1 MSASDDKVRV
11 PIEIDPEDMG
21 ELNDL
26 IQRIKEAKS
35 DIKGLAPRT
44 GRGKGDEESR
54 MPYRPQPFE
63 ERGGI
68 FGGETGK
75 EEKFRDKKSA
85 APVQR
90 GNAFKDMQDELQ
102 QVQETQGDMLGSL
115 VNLGF
120 MGGIGAGFGKS
131 GKLSKIKPA
140 MGGIKGMMQKG
151 PLGML
156 GMGGGLKG
164 MMGGMLMIGGIYG
177 MIAMAVFEF
186 VSTFLKTF
194 LEPGGFWDTRF
205 KRNIRDEV
213 IKVFDLKEK
222 EDITQ
227 GRRTIRVT
235 TSSALRGTSNNVR
248 SNLDIIANGQ
258 RVFDLD
264 GTLITQNTGV
274 GSV

>member
-35 DIKGLAPRT
+35 DIRGLEPRS

-54 MPYRPQPFE
+54 MPYRPSPFE

-90 GNAFKDMQDELQ
+90 GNAFKEMQDELQ
-102 QVQETQGDMLGSL
+102 QVQETQGDVVNSL
-115 VNLGF
+115 MNLGF
-120 MGGIGAGFGKS
+120 MGSIGAGFGGA
-131 GKLSKIKPA
+131 GK
-140 MGGIKGMMQKG
+140 MQQVQKG
-151 PLGML
+151 VKGAKGILKGNPLAML
-156 GMGGGLKG
+156 GLGGGMKG
-164 MMGGMLMIGGIYG
+164 LLMMGGIYG
-177 MIAMAVFEF
+177 MIAMAVIEL
-186 VSTFLKTF
+186 VSTVVSTAFK
-194 LEPGGFWDTRF
+194 PGGMADVRF
-205 KRNIRDEV
+205 KRSIKDEV

-264 GTLITQNTGV
+264 GTLITQNTGA

>member
-26 IQRIKEAKS
+26 IQRIKDAKS
-35 DIKGLAPRT
+35 DIRGLEPRT

-54 MPYRPQPFE
+54 MPYRSTPFE
-63 ERGGI
+63 DRGGI

-85 APVQR
+85 APFQR
-90 GNAFKDMQDELQ
+90 GNQFKEMQEELQ
-102 QVQETQGDMLGSL
+102 QVQETQGDVVNSL

-120 MGGIGAGFGKS
+120 MGGIGAGFGQ
-131 GKLSKIKPA
+131 
-140 MGGIKGMMQKG
+140 GGRLQQAQKG
-151 PLGML
+151 VGKAKGLMKNPLSIL
-156 GMGGGLKG
+156 GMGAGGLKG
-164 MMGGMLMIGGIYG
+164 MSGLLMFGGIYG
-177 MIAMAVFEF
+177 MIAMAVIEF
-186 VSTFLKTF
+186 GSAMIDSLFK
-194 LEPGGFWDTRF
+194 PGGIYDTRF
-205 KRNIRDEV
+205 RRNIKEEV

-222 EDITQ
+222 EDIAQ

-235 TSSALRGTSNNVR
+235 TSSALRGTDNKVR
-248 SNLDIIANGQ
+248 SNLDIIANGK

-264 GTLITQNTGV
+264 GTLITQNTGA

>member
-35 DIKGLAPRT
+35 DIRGLEPRS

-54 MPYRPQPFE
+54 MPYRPSPFE

-90 GNAFKDMQDELQ
+90 GNAFKDMQEELQ
-102 QVQETQGDMLGSL
+102 QVQETQGDVVNSL
-115 VNLGF
+115 MNLGF
-120 MGGIGAGFGKS
+120 MGGIGMGFQGGKMQQVQ
-131 GKLSKIKPA
+131 K
-140 MGGIKGMMQKG
+140 GIKGAKG
-151 PLGML
+151 VLRNPMSLLGL
-156 GMGGGLKG
+156 GGGFKG
-164 MMGGMLMIGGIYG
+164 LLMMGGIYG
-177 MIAMAVFEF
+177 MIAMAIIELASSLIDTAF
-186 VSTFLKTF
+186 K
-194 LEPGGFWDTRF
+194 PGGMADVRF
-205 KRNIRDEV
+205 KRSIKDEV

-264 GTLITQNTGV
+264 GTLITQNTGA

>member
-26 IQRIKEAKS
+26 IQRIKDAKS
-35 DIKGLAPRT
+35 DIRGLEPRT

-54 MPYRPQPFE
+54 MPYRPTPFE
-63 ERGGI
+63 DRGGI

-85 APVQR
+85 APFQR
-90 GNAFKDMQDELQ
+90 GNQFKEMQEELQ
-102 QVQETQGDMLGSL
+102 QVQETQGDVVNSL

-120 MGGIGAGFGKS
+120 MGGIGAGFQ
-131 GKLSKIKPA
+131 
-140 MGGIKGMMQKG
+140 GGAGRVAQKG
-151 PLGML
+151 VKGAKGILSGNPLSIL
-156 GMGGGLKG
+156 GMGGGFKG
-164 MMGGMLMIGGIYG
+164 LLMMGGIYG
-177 MIAMAVFEF
+177 MIAMATIELFSSLIETAF
-186 VSTFLKTF
+186 K
-194 LEPGGFWDTRF
+194 PGGMADVRF
-205 KRNIRDEV
+205 KRDIEDEV

-227 GRRTIRVT
+227 GRRTIRGT
-235 TSSALRGTSNNVR
+235 TSTAVRGTSINVR

>member
-35 DIKGLAPRT
+35 DIRGLEPRT

-54 MPYRPQPFE
+54 MPYRPTPFE
-63 ERGGI
+63 DRGGI

-90 GNAFKDMQDELQ
+90 GNQFKEMQDELQ
-102 QVQETQGDMLGSL
+102 QVQETQGDVVGSL
-115 VNLGF
+115 MNLGF
-120 MGGIGAGFGKS
+120 MGGIGAGFGQGGRLQKAQ
-131 GKLSKIKPA
+131 K
-140 MGGIKGMMQKG
+140 GIKGVKG
-151 PLGML
+151 IMKGGIGSML

-164 MMGGMLMIGGIYG
+164 MAGGMLMIGGVYG
-177 MIAMAVFEF
+177 MIIMAVIELISSAFDSWF
-186 VSTFLKTF
+186 K
-194 LEPGGFWDTRF
+194 PGGLGDIRF
-205 KRNIRDEV
+205 KRIIADEV
-213 IKVFDLKEK
+213 IKVFDLREK

-235 TSSALRGTSNNVR
+235 TSSALRGTDNQVR
-248 SNLDIIANGQ
+248 SNLDMIANGK
-258 RVFDLD
+258 RIFDLD
-264 GTLITQNTGV
+264 GTLMTQNTGV